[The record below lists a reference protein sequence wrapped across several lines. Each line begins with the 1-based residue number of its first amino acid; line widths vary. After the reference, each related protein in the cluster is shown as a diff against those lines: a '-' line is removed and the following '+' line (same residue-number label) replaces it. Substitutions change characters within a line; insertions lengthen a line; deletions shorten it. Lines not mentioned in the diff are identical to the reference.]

1 MLDNMIQMNQ
11 LITTM
16 MHDTICAIAT
26 PFGVGGL
33 SVIRV
38 SGSKAILEVNKV
50 FKGKNLNNVATHTIH
65 YGHIIDNNK
74 EIIDEV
80 MISVFIGPKSFT
92 AENTIEI
99 STHGGILVT
108 QKVLERLLELDM
120 RLANPGEFSERAYLN
135 GRIDLIQAESIMD
148 IISAKNE
155 QALKI
160 ANLGVTK
167 KTSKL
172 IIDLREKLINIIA
185 NIEVNI
191 DYPEYDDIEVL
202 SYEVIRPMLVKL
214 IDEIKHLLKHS
225 YQTRL
230 IREGVKTA
238 IIGKPNVGKSSLLN
252 VLLDEDK
259 AIVTD
264 IAGTTRDT
272 IDAFVNIGGITL
284 NLIDTAGIRETS
296 DVVEK
301 LGVKRSIKAIEDA
314 ELILMILD
322 QSEELTDEDIQLLKL
337 TENKKRIIIL
347 NKADLPKKINYEGE
361 IAISTIT
368 EVGINSL
375 EKEILKK
382 LSLDN
387 LKNEDFNYLSNA
399 RHIQKV
405 KEALSSLNNS
415 LLALDNDMP
424 VDIYVIDLTNAWNLL
439 GDIIGA
445 SYEDELIDTLF
456 SQFCLGK

>member
-1 MLDNMIQMNQ
+1 
-11 LITTM
+11 M
-16 MHDTICAIAT
+16 MHETICAIAT

-38 SGSKAILEVNKV
+38 SGSNAISEVNKI
-50 FKGKNLNNVATHTIH
+50 FKGKNLLKQETHTIH
-65 YGHIIDNNK
+65 YGHIVSN
-74 EIIDEV
+74 ELEVIDEV
-80 MISVFIGPKSFT
+80 MVSVFKGPKSFT

-120 RLANPGEFSERAYLN
+120 RLARPGEFSERAYLN

-160 ANLGVTK
+160 ANLGVAK

-172 IIDLREKLINIIA
+172 ITDLREKLITIIA

-191 DYPEYDDIEVL
+191 DYPEYDDVEELNEQIV
-202 SYEVIRPMLVKL
+202 RPRLDDL
-214 IDEIKHLLKHS
+214 INDINHLLKHS

-238 IIGKPNVGKSSLLN
+238 IIGRPNVGKSSLLN
-252 VLLDEDK
+252 VLLDDDK

-264 IAGTTRDT
+264 IEGTTRDT
-272 IDAFVNIGGITL
+272 IEDYVNIGGITL
-284 NLIDTAGIRETS
+284 NLIDTAGIRETA
-296 DVVEK
+296 DIIEQ
-301 LGVKRSIKAIEDA
+301 LGVKRSIEAINSA
-314 ELILMILD
+314 ELILMVLD
-322 QSEELTDEDIQLLKL
+322 SSKPLSEEDQKLLDLTKD
-337 TENKKRIIIL
+337 KKRIIIL
-347 NKADLPKKINYEGE
+347 NKTDLPKQIDFESNIN
-361 IAISTIT
+361 ISTIT
-368 EVGINSL
+368 EEGIGDL
-375 EKEILKK
+375 ETEILKE

-387 LKNEDFNYLSNA
+387 LKNEDFNFLSNV

-405 KEALSSLNNS
+405 KDALQALNNA
-415 LLALDNDMP
+415 LAALNASMP
-424 VDIYVIDLTNAWNLL
+424 VDIYVIEITNAWNLL

>member
-1 MLDNMIQMNQ
+1 
-11 LITTM
+11 M

-38 SGSKAILEVNKV
+38 SGNNAISEVNKI
-50 FKGKNLNNVATHTIH
+50 FKGKNLEKVNTHTIH
-65 YGHIIDNNK
+65 YGHITDNNN
-74 EIIDEV
+74 ELIDEV

-99 STHGGILVT
+99 STHGGVLVT
-108 QKVLERLLELDM
+108 QKVLERLLELNM
-120 RLANPGEFSERAYLN
+120 RLARPGEFSERAYLN
-135 GRIDLIQAESIMD
+135 GRIDLVEAESIMD

-172 IIDLREKLINIIA
+172 ITDLREKLINIIA

-191 DYPEYDDIEVL
+191 DYPEYDDVEVL
-202 SYEVIRPMLVKL
+202 TFEIVKPRL
-214 IDEIKHLLKHS
+214 ISLITEINHLLKHS

-230 IREGVKTA
+230 IRDGVKTA
-238 IIGKPNVGKSSLLN
+238 IIGRPNVGKSSLLN

-284 NLIDTAGIRETS
+284 NLIDTAGIRETT

-301 LGVKRSIKAIEDA
+301 IGVQRSVKAIDEA
-314 ELILMILD
+314 ELILMVLD
-322 QSEELTDEDIQLLKL
+322 QSEALSDEDLKLLKL
-337 TENKKRIIIL
+337 TEHKKRIIIL
-347 NKADLPKKINYEGE
+347 NKADLPKKLHFNEG
-361 IAISTIT
+361 ISISTIT
-368 EVGINSL
+368 EVGITVL
-375 EKEILKK
+375 EEEILKQ
-382 LSLDN
+382 LSMEN
-387 LKNEDFNYLSNA
+387 LKNEDFNYLSNV

-405 KEALSSLNNS
+405 KEALNALENS
-415 LLALDNDMP
+415 LLALENEMP
-424 VDIYVIDLTNAWNLL
+424 VDIYVIELTNAWNLL
-439 GDIIGA
+439 GEIIGA

-456 SQFCLGK
+456 REFCLGK

>member
-1 MLDNMIQMNQ
+1 
-11 LITTM
+11 

-65 YGHIIDNNK
+65 YGHIVDNNK